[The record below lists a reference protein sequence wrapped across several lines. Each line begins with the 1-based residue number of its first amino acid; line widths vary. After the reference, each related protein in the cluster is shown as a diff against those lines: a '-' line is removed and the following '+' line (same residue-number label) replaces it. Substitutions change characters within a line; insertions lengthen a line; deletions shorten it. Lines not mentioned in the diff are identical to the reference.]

1 MSTRKNYLPANI
13 LAFLKF
19 VRNLIRYAQLNY
31 MRWEIPQQSVT
42 ELQLPMDALEAAA
55 EVSEDAATRTSAA
68 IKKRNEARTALENV
82 LRPFIQGKLIHN
94 KLVTDDDL
102 TAMALPVHDSKPTH
116 HPAPH
121 SRPAIEVKATNN
133 RQHTVSALNQQTG
146 KKNKP
151 ADAYGVRYC
160 REIHDTPPLKASDL
174 RYSVFSRKTT
184 HVTDYDEEDRGKT
197 AYYAACYENSKGEA
211 GPYSDIISAIIP

>member
-1 MSTRKNYLPANI
+1 MKNL
-13 LAFLKF
+13 LKY
-19 VRNLIRYAQLNY
+19 VTDNC
-31 MRWEIPQQSVT
+31 MRWEVPPQSFAV
-42 ELQLPMDALEAAA
+42 LQPLTDALEAAA

-68 IKKRNEARTALENV
+68 IKKRNEARTALERE
-82 LRPFIQGKLIHN
+82 LRPFVQGKLIHN

-102 TAMALPVHDSKPTH
+102 TAMALPVHDSTPTH

-151 ADAYGVRYC
+151 EDAYGVRYC
-160 REIHDTPPLKASDL
+160 HEIRDTPPLKASDL
-174 RYSVFSRKTT
+174 RHSVFSRKTT